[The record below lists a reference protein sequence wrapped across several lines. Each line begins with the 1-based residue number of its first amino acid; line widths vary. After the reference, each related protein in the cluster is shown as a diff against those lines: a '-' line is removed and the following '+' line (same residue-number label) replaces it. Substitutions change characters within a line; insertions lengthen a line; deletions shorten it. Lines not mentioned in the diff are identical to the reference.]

1 MEGKSG
7 EDFDLSTERAR
18 LGHNSGRLE
27 TMLLKSFVVAALLG
41 IATTAAA
48 EAPSDVIV
56 REARESIGARYRW
69 GAVGER
75 VTDCAGLVRRVAA
88 SAGVELPRRSRDQ
101 YRYGKPVPKSD
112 LRPGDLVFF
121 KNTYKRGISHVGI
134 YIGGGEFVHAASGRR
149 RVVIDRL
156 DEAYFSRRYAGG
168 RRVVEDPPPVTEAE
182 GTTVTC
188 EAEPIAAAV
197 P

>member
-1 MEGKSG
+1 MHHLK
-7 EDFDLSTERAR
+7 
-18 LGHNSGRLE
+18 
-27 TMLLKSFVVAALLG
+27 LLTVATLL
-41 IATTAAA
+41 TAAPAVA

-88 SAGVELPRRSRDQ
+88 TAGVELPRRSKDQ
-101 YRYGKPVPKSD
+101 YRHGKPVSKTE

-134 YIGGGEFVHAASGRR
+134 YVGGGEFIHAASRR
-149 RVVIDRL
+149 KRVVVDRL
-156 DEAYFSRRYAGG
+156 DESYFARRFAGA
-168 RRVVEDPPPVTEAE
+168 RRVVEDPPPVTEAA
-182 GTTVTC
+182 GSTVAC
-188 EAEPIAAAV
+188 EAEKMTAAV
-197 P
+197 AVH